1 MHTGNSLTD
10 TNNAIL
16 LHSEGDGKD
25 LPSLF
30 VVDNVEEVMQVQVS
44 QTPVVTAVPP
54 VIPGASVPPPIQKPE
69 PNIQLYLAVNGQQYG
84 PFNYTQCKQMVQT
97 GQLTA
102 QTLVWQQGMS
112 AWTAASQVPE
122 LDELFAPVVPIPV
135 GMPPMPPIQ

>member
-1 MHTGNSLTD
+1 M
-10 TNNAIL
+10 
-16 LHSEGDGKD
+16 LHSEKDGKE

-30 VVDNVEEVMQVQVS
+30 VVDTVEESMQVQVS
-44 QTPVVTAVPP
+44 QAPIVTAVPP
-54 VIPGASVPPPIQKPE
+54 VFPGAPVPPPIQKPE

-102 QTLVWQQGMS
+102 QTLVWQQGMTTW
-112 AWTAASQVPE
+112 AIASQVAE
-122 LDELFAPVVPIPV
+122 LKELFAPVTPMPT